1 MKKNPIQFQSFRLF
15 MLGKIKSCILNP
27 NVYYI
32 SYYHDI
38 NPNVKYYII
47 GTILKI
53 FICKKAFVFI
63 MYR

>member
-15 MLGKIKSCILNP
+15 MLGKIKSCFLNP

-32 SYYHDI
+32 SYYDI

-47 GTILKI
+47 STILEI
-53 FICKKAFVFI
+53 FICKKGFVFI
-63 MYR
+63 IYW

>member
-15 MLGKIKSCILNP
+15 MLGKIKSCFLNP

-38 NPNVKYYII
+38 NPNVKY
-47 GTILKI
+47 
-53 FICKKAFVFI
+53 
-63 MYR
+63 